1 MDERDMTFIKTKL
14 PAFMEN
20 EFEHVRQ
27 EKEEKL

>member
-1 MDERDMTFIKTKL
+1 MDEQDMTFIKTKL

-20 EFEHVRQ
+20 EFEHVRR